1 VKHGIPHSIQD
12 EEQKQSFSSDYA
24 ITTVVIWLDFVYEPL
39 QKKDVDAC
47 VKMIM
52 STLRGEA
59 KMYGD
64 ESTVKKMIH
73 GDHVMTLVAKK
84 KGKLSGLI
92 NGTLLGVPRIMF
104 LTVADEESAR
114 EGLGG
119 LLIDQ
124 FAQAIKKRSPNV
136 KRILHNEF
144 ADNFNAIGLY
154 SVKGFKVSGYI
165 RDPITNRDVVF
176 MGKEI

>member
-1 VKHGIPHSIQD
+1 MRRK
-12 EEQKQSFSSDYA
+12 KQSFSYDYA
-24 ITTVVIWLDFVYEPL
+24 ITIVVIWLDFVFEPL

-73 GDHVMTLVAKK
+73 GGHVMTLVAKRR
-84 KGKLSGLI
+84 GKVSGLI
-92 NGTLLGVPRIMF
+92 NGTLLGFPRIMF

-114 EGLGG
+114 EGLGA

-124 FAQAIKKRSPNV
+124 FAQEIKKRSPNV

-154 SVKGFKVSGYI
+154 SVKGFKVTGYI